1 MENGEMEYSQR
12 KRGIGCWTVA
22 LLVMMSLVVGTL
34 GGAVAGGAV
43 GWFVA
48 RTARPVITAASAPV
62 AASPVV
68 KQETTQLTLETS
80 SAVVQ
85 AVAKAKSAVVT
96 VVNTQQPQRIRSF
109 WGVQMIQPKS
119 SGSGVIISPD
129 GYILTNNHVVENQQ
143 SLEVVFADGKKTPA
157 RLIGA
162 DPYAD
167 TAVVKVDGP
176 VPAAAQLGD
185 SSALQPGETVIAI
198 GSALGDFKNTVTV
211 GVVSATGRSLDTG
224 NGYALEGLIQ
234 TDAAINHGNSGGPLV
249 NVLGQVIAINTAIV
263 RSDGSTG
270 DVAEGLGF
278 AIPSNTVKA
287 LADQI
292 IKQGYVARPYLGIR
306 YVAITPE
313 VAGANGLSI
322 DWGVYVKSVDSGSPA
337 DNAGLRQGD
346 IVTAIGQDQISA
358 DLAYTNALIHH
369 QPGEKSTL
377 AVWRDGKTLTL
388 NVTFGEQH

>member
-1 MENGEMEYSQR
+1 MEYNQR
-12 KRGIGCWTVA
+12 RNGIGCWAVT
-22 LLVMMSLVVGTL
+22 LLVLVSLVLGTL

-43 GWFVA
+43 GYLAA
-48 RTARPVITAASAPV
+48 RQVRPTFTTASAPI
-62 AASPVV
+62 ASSPVV

-96 VVNTQQPQRIRSF
+96 VVNTQQPQRMRSF
-109 WGVQMIQPKS
+109 WGTQVIQPKS
-119 SGSGVIISPD
+119 SGSGVIISQD

-143 SLEVVFADGKKTPA
+143 SLDVVFADGSKTSA
-157 RLIGA
+157 RLVGT

-167 TAVVKVDGP
+167 TAVVKVDVP
-176 VPAAAQLGD
+176 VPAAAQFGD

-211 GVVSATGRSLDTG
+211 GVVSATGRNLDTG
-224 NGYALEGLIQ
+224 DGYSLEGLIQ

-249 NVLGQVIAINTAIV
+249 NMLGQVIGINTAIV
-263 RSDGSTG
+263 RSDNSSG

-278 AIPSNTVKA
+278 AIPSATVKNV
-287 LADQI
+287 ADQI

-322 DWGVYVKSVDSGSPA
+322 DWGVYVKGVDSGSPA
-337 DNAGLRQGD
+337 ERAGLRSGD
-346 IVTAIGQDQISA
+346 IITAIGQDQISA
-358 DLAYTNALIHH
+358 DLSYTNALLHH
-369 QPGEKSTL
+369 QPGERSTL
-377 AVWRDGKTLTL
+377 AVWRNGQTLSL
-388 NVTFGEQH
+388 DVTFGEQH